1 MYKIIYEDEHLIGID
16 KLSTVPCIR
25 LGDSSGL
32 SDELLLEFPFLGQIP
47 DFGFTH
53 RLDNETL
60 GVLVVAKKQ
69 GVYETIRGYFDSK
82 KINKTYHARVQGLVA
97 EECGVIDLPI
107 AHSSKSPKKMIA
119 VREGYRIYRGEP
131 RPAKTEWKTIS
142 KTLDTTDLELSTST
156 GVRHQIRV
164 HLLSIGHPICGDR
177 LYCKDFLNYP
187 SLMLVSKSIRFLHPV
202 TGIEI
207 LIKSEIELGTMFK
220 EFF

>member
-16 KLSTVPCIR
+16 KLSPVPCIR
-25 LGDSSGL
+25 LADSSGL

-60 GVLVVAKKQ
+60 GVLIVAKKV
-69 GVYETIRGYFDSK
+69 GVYDTIRGYFDSK
-82 KINKTYHARVQGLVA
+82 KINKTYHARVQGVV
-97 EECGVIDLPI
+97 EGDTGVINLPI
-107 AHSSKSPKKMIA
+107 AHSSKSPKKMVA

-131 RPAKTEWKTIS
+131 RPANTEWTTID
-142 KTLDTTDLELSTST
+142 KALDTTDLELSTST

-187 SLMLVSKSIRFLHPV
+187 SLMLISKSVSFLHPV
-202 TGIEI
+202 TGAEM
-207 LIKSEIELGTMFK
+207 LIKSGIELGTMFK